1 MAFNVDYSAAL
12 NQAAS
17 AGNALSGLGQKLGA
31 IPAQM
36 QAKEKEQQFNELLQ
50 SAVGGDKASL
60 DQLYSINPD
69 IAKKIEERGF
79 KLEDRQLEQND
90 RFKSQKA
97 IDTAGLVEQIHL
109 TPKEQQEAMFNAA
122 VNDDRFDI
130 DEEDRPYFMDPNA
143 RKAVITQVKGKDYAE
158 SFFGGDPKE
167 MTAYQAEMIK
177 GGNADREVRKLEVE
191 NKRIDNEIKRET
203 NQAKLDALKAKTVAN
218 KDKQIQIK
226 KARSE
231 TAQSVVDS
239 GVSTLDIVNQIE
251 THPGFS
257 SAIGAKGA
265 SSLFGAFDEP
275 ISGTD
280 AAGVAA
286 LIETLEAQNFLTAI
300 GQFKSAGGA
309 GALSDNEGKKLGA
322 ALTNLKRSQSENDF
336 RKSLSVIKGLVKK
349 QVSRAKGQVSK
360 EFSLEEST
368 SNTNEA
374 SDNIDLSK
382 LSLEELKAMRGKL

>member
-1 MAFNVDYSAAL
+1 M
-12 NQAAS
+12 
-17 AGNALSGLGQKLGA
+17 
-31 IPAQM
+31 
-36 QAKEKEQQFNELLQ
+36 
-50 SAVGGDKASL
+50 
-60 DQLYSINPD
+60 
-69 IAKKIEERGF
+69 
-79 KLEDRQLEQND
+79 ND
-90 RFKSQKA
+90 RFKSKMA

-109 TPKEQQEAMFNAA
+109 APKEQQEAMFNAA
-122 VNDDRFDI
+122 VNDERFDI

-177 GGNADREVRKLEVE
+177 GANADREVRKLEAE

-203 NQAKLDALKAKTVAN
+203 NQAKIDALKAKTVAN

>member
-36 QAKEKEQQFNELLQ
+36 QAKEKEQQFNALLQ

-90 RFKSQKA
+90 RFKSQKS
-97 IDTAGLVEQIHL
+97 IDTAGVVEKMHL
-109 TPKEQQEAMFNAA
+109 APKEQQEAMFNAA